1 MTHTAKTTR
10 DKDLEKLI
18 RAKAEENAFVRSRNS
33 YYASDGDPSIDSNIS
48 DYGLTFYYAQTLED
62 LKKAFKNFQC
72 LRQVLIYKDLI
83 FINSTLGGGWE
94 AWTLKRFGDLLIDF
108 ESISMELIIE
118 CGSHDGKTFE
128 QYIEDLNNLTQFQ
141 VEHYLEL
148 PTEAK

>member
-33 YYASDGDPSIDSNIS
+33 YYASDGDPSIDSNMS

-72 LRQVLIYKDLI
+72 LRQVLIYKDLV

-118 CGSHDGKTFE
+118 SGSHDGKTFE
-128 QYIEDLNNLTQFQ
+128 QYIEDLNNLTQYQ
-141 VEHYLEL
+141 VEHYLEA
-148 PTEAK
+148 P

>member
-72 LRQVLIYKDLI
+72 LRQVLIYKDLV

-118 CGSHDGKTFE
+118 SGSHDGKTFE
-128 QYIEDLNNLTQFQ
+128 QYIEDLNNLTQYQ
-141 VEHYLEL
+141 VEHYLEA
-148 PTEAK
+148 P

>member
-1 MTHTAKTTR
+1 VTHTAKTTR

-72 LRQVLIYKDLI
+72 LRQVLIYKDLV

-94 AWTLKRFGDLLIDF
+94 AWILKRFGDLLIDF

-118 CGSHDGKTFE
+118 SGSHDGKTFE